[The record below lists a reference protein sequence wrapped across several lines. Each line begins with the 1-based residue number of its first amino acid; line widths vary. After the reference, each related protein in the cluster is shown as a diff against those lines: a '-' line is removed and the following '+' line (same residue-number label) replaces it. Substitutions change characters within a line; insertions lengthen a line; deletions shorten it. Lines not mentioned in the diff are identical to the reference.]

1 MENTFN
7 VFVDNYMR
15 AYLPLWKMIYKKYSG
30 KHMQPGQKNSM
41 EADEFAD
48 FMTASG
54 WINDGLASR
63 EAPLI
68 FNLSMMVRVDEL
80 EKSVHLEANFT
91 EFLEMVCRCA
101 EQSSFAPPMPLGEDG
116 MP

>member
-48 FMTASG
+48 FSLVPDRRPSDHLTCE
-54 WINDGLASR
+54 GLADRRSGR
-63 EAPLI
+63 GGDQKKNDESMTDEA
-68 FNLSMMVRVDEL
+68 VD
-80 EKSVHLEANFT
+80 
-91 EFLEMVCRCA
+91 
-101 EQSSFAPPMPLGEDG
+101 GE
-116 MP
+116 